1 MTTGLPT
8 LQDLANAFGYV
19 ESTNNYGELGPVVPS
34 GDRAYGYYQV
44 MGENIPSWTERWVG
58 RRMTPE
64 EFLADPAAQDA
75 VFYGQMGQ
83 YYNELPDAGFEDR
96 IRNASS
102 RWFSGRPY
110 DPQTDRLSDGY
121 ITNREYADRVL
132 SRLGRPSG
140 GDHMTMDPNAP
151 QPTFMGGVR
160 NTMQTIGQ
168 GLGNLFS
175 GYQEAPQV
183 GGATDP
189 FAGLSRNQ
197 RMLLGFSALRDAAA
211 SLEGRDS
218 NYFTE
223 ALGGFEQARERERL
237 QQQGLLQNLAALQ
250 QARAFAQFSGDDRAL
265 AAFDQA
271 LNQVYA
277 QLGGAGGVP
286 AGVPTGTPSAAP
298 SEVAP
303 TEDGA
308 QPPLTTQQ
316 RIDEINEDLQRLATG
331 PMMGVDTTAQMQLL
345 MDERDR
351 LAALQEEQIVEAEE
365 TGREAARA
373 QEILL
378 PRIDAAMEYLVVDG
392 EINPALTAPGGMAL
406 FRTFNPAAYRD
417 LENVL
422 TTIRSGQL
430 LETLQEVTTGAL
442 SNNEMEV
449 FGGTEGT
456 YDINDPIGTVRSLI
470 NLQQTLREFLA
481 SEAAAQST
489 APQDNPFTDID

>member
-1 MTTGLPT
+1 MTTGMPT

-19 ESTNNYGELGPVVPS
+19 ESTHNYGELGPVVPG

-44 MGENIPSWTERWVG
+44 MGANIPSWTERWVG

-140 GDHMTMDPNAP
+140 GDQMTMDPNAP

-223 ALGGFEQARERERL
+223 ALGGFEQARDRERL

-277 QLGGAGGVP
+277 QLGSVGGVP
-286 AGVPTGTPSAAP
+286 AGVPTGVPSAAP
-298 SEVAP
+298 TGGTP
-303 TEDGA
+303 TGGGA
-308 QPPLTTQQ
+308 QPPQTTQQ
-316 RIDEINEDLQRLATG
+316 RIDEINEELQRLATG
-331 PMMGVDTTAQMQLL
+331 PMLGVDTTAQMQLL
-345 MDERDR
+345 MDERER
-351 LAALQEEQIVEAEE
+351 LMALQEEQAVETQE
-365 TGREAARA
+365 TEREVARA
-373 QEILL
+373 QEVLL
-378 PRIDAAMEYLVVDG
+378 PRIEAALGYLTIDG
-392 EINPALTAPGGMAL
+392 QVNPALTAPFGMAI
-406 FRTFNPAAYRD
+406 FGQANPGDYRD
-417 LENVL
+417 LENIL
-422 TTIRSGQL
+422 NTIRSGQL
-430 LETLQEVTTGAL
+430 LQTLERVTTGAL
-442 SNNEMEV
+442 SEGEIAV

-456 YDINDPIGTVRSLI
+456 FDINDPIGTVRSLQEI
-470 NLQQTLREFLA
+470 QRRLLELLAREA
-481 SEAAAQST
+481 GTEST
-489 APQDNPFTDID
+489 APQNNPFTDVN

>member
-1 MTTGLPT
+1 
-8 LQDLANAFGYV
+8 
-19 ESTNNYGELGPVVPS
+19 
-34 GDRAYGYYQV
+34 
-44 MGENIPSWTERWVG
+44 
-58 RRMTPE
+58 
-64 EFLADPAAQDA
+64 
-75 VFYGQMGQ
+75 
-83 YYNELPDAGFEDR
+83 
-96 IRNASS
+96 
-102 RWFSGRPY
+102 
-110 DPQTDRLSDGY
+110 
-121 ITNREYADRVL
+121 
-132 SRLGRPSG
+132 
-140 GDHMTMDPNAP
+140 
-151 QPTFMGGVR
+151 
-160 NTMQTIGQ
+160 
-168 GLGNLFS
+168 
-175 GYQEAPQV
+175 
-183 GGATDP
+183 
-189 FAGLSRNQ
+189 
-197 RMLLGFSALRDAAA
+197 MLLGFSALRDAAA

-286 AGVPTGTPSAAP
+286 VGVPTGIPSAAP
-298 SEVAP
+298 TEVAP

-316 RIDEINEDLQRLATG
+316 RIDQIDAELQRLSTG
-331 PMMGVDTTAQMQLL
+331 PMLGVDTTAQMQLL
-345 MDERDR
+345 MQERDR
-351 LAALQEEQIVEAEE
+351 LAALQEEQIVETEE

-373 QEILL
+373 QEVLL

-406 FRTFNPAAYRD
+406 FRTFNPAAYND
-417 LENVL
+417 LENIL
-422 TTIRSGQL
+422 NTIRSGQL

-442 SNNEMEV
+442 SEGEIRV